1 MIYSVLLITILSIL
15 SSCDQR
21 KTLSGEFT
29 LCMGPKNFQVYRD
42 VMSWLLQ
49 LTASPWTTEASTRES
64 WQFGAL

>member
-29 LCMGPKNFQVYRD
+29 LCMGPKNFQVYLD
-42 VMSWLLQ
+42 VMS
-49 LTASPWTTEASTRES
+49 
-64 WQFGAL
+64 